1 MEQKENTFGLDHAG
15 PCGDRNE
22 GEDAGGFGDDGNFAL
37 TPWQMECH
45 GDLPAQGCVVLPFGA
60 HRFRGAL
67 QACHQSHERFV
78 IFRRK
83 GIEQTVLE

>member
-1 MEQKENTFGLDHAG
+1 MEQKENASGSDHAD
-15 PCGDRNE
+15 PCSDHDL
-22 GEDAGGFGDDGNFAL
+22 GEDADGFGDGGSFAL
-37 TPWQMECH
+37 IPWQMECH
-45 GDLPAQGCVVLPFGA
+45 GDLPAPGCYVLLFGA

-83 GIEQTVLE
+83 GIEQAVLE